1 MASFKK
7 TVSINGAFKL
17 LAVEDGTF
25 INVESGEVVP
35 VGQIIENALGSGQPF
50 DLKVTTKTDEEI
62 TPDEE

>member
-7 TVSINGAFKL
+7 TVSINGVFKL
-17 LAVEDGTF
+17 LAVEDGIF
-25 INVESGEVVP
+25 VNVESGTVVP

-50 DLKVTTKTDEEI
+50 NLKISTKADEEI